1 MTKVNSKRR
10 ITEDIDFH
18 HYYKR
23 KPISVFLSVL
33 KNSAVIIGIMTTATL
48 ISFGLRALGVSES
61 NYIMTYILGVLLI
74 ANLTDGYLYGVV
86 SSFLGMLIFNF
97 FFTEPYYTLVA
108 YSPEYPITFI
118 IMVIAALITSTLTA
132 RAKRESRLA
141 EMRENRMRI
150 LYQIERNLLAVKSTE
165 QACAIAAK
173 DIAKL
178 FGLSVI
184 VAIADVQG
192 ELSIRTIEGTDVFD
206 SDKENKA
213 LLEAFQSGNACG
225 SGTQLF
231 PDSRAYFQPVIG
243 QSGVLGIIGMAFDDE
258 YQLTDSQT
266 VFLDTIGGQV
276 ALVLERER
284 LYEKQQQVKM
294 EVERERL
301 RGDLLRA
308 VSHDLRT
315 PLTGILGSVSTVIEN
330 YDALTEGVRKDF
342 LCGIYEDAEW
352 LNNLLENILSM
363 TRFDEGKIILK
374 REMEAVEEIVAEAVS
389 RIKKRSK
396 QHEITIFIPDEL
408 IMIPVDGTLIEQ
420 VLVNLLD
427 NAIKHTPEDTKI
439 SLTVAKEQNNVVFE
453 VSDNGTGIPEKDLP
467 FIFNRFFTMTHIVG
481 RRGIGLGLAICKS
494 IVEAHGGKISASNS
508 VSGGSVF
515 RFSLPVKENI

>member
-1 MTKVNSKRR
+1 MAQDSSKKRVN
-10 ITEDIDFH
+10 EDIDFH
-18 HYYKR
+18 YYYKR
-23 KPISVFLSVL
+23 KPIGVFLSVL
-33 KNSAVIIGIMTTATL
+33 KNSAVVIGIMTGATL
-48 ISFGLRALGVSES
+48 ISFGLRTLKISES
-61 NYIMTYILGVLLI
+61 SYIMTYILGVLLI
-74 ANLTDGYLYGVV
+74 AYLTDGYLYGVI
-86 SSFLGMLIFNF
+86 SSVLGMLIFNF

-108 YSPEYPITFI
+108 YSPEYPVTFI

-173 DIAKL
+173 DISEL

-184 VAIADVQG
+184 IAIADIHG
-192 ELSIRTIEGTDVFD
+192 ELSIRSIEGTDVFD
-206 SDKENKA
+206 SDKEKLA
-213 LLEAFQSGNACG
+213 LVEAFQSGNTCG
-225 SGTQLF
+225 AGTQLF
-231 PDSRAYFQPVIG
+231 PDSRAYFQPING
-243 QSGVLGIIGMAFDDE
+243 QSGVLGVIGMAFDDE
-258 YQLTDSQT
+258 YQLTESQT
-266 VFLDTIGGQV
+266 VFLDTIGGQI
-276 ALVLERER
+276 ALVLEREK

-330 YDALTEGVRKDF
+330 YNALAEDVRKDF
-342 LCGIYEDAEW
+342 LQGIYEDAEW
-352 LNNLLENILSM
+352 LNNLVENILSM
-363 TRFDEGKIILK
+363 TRFGEGRVDLK
-374 REMEAVEEIVAEAVS
+374 KEMEAVEEIVAEAVS
-389 RIKKRSK
+389 RTKKRLK
-396 QHEITIFIPDEL
+396 HHEITVSIPDEL

-427 NAIKHTPEDTKI
+427 NAIKHTPDNTKI
-439 SLTVAKEQNNVVFE
+439 NLMVTQEHDGVVFE
-453 VSDNGTGIPEKDLP
+453 VSDNGPGIPEKDLP
-467 FIFNRFFTMTHIVG
+467 FIFNRFFTLTHTVG

-494 IVEAHGGKISASNS
+494 IVEAHGGEICASNS
-508 VSGGSVF
+508 PSGGSVF
-515 RFSLPVKENI
+515 RFSLPVKE